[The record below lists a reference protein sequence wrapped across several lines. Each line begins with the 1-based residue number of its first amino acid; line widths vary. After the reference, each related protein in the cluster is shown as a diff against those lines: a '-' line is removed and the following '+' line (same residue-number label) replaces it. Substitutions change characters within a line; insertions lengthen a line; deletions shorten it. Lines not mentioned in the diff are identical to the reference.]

1 MSGPGWLEEIVRA
14 ADPGYARSAAPGGT
28 DGRVAPPAAAPPV
41 SSQVRRGTTLALLFA
56 VGLLLAGAGVRAAT
70 QAPERARAR
79 AALVAELGRRRAAVA
94 ASSARAAALRRE
106 LARGRQPTAPT
117 PGVAT
122 GIDALAPAA
131 GAAAV
136 LGPGVRVTLVPADTG
151 PAAGGGPRRSP
162 GAAPGGP
169 GGVADSDL
177 AGLVNVLWSAG
188 AEAIAVGGVRLTAT
202 SPIRTAGEAILV
214 GFHPV
219 SPPYQVEA
227 VGDPDRLAAVL
238 AAAWTSTRLHARLLA
253 AGGQFTTVRVR
264 VMTLPAAA
272 VTAPRLARELRP

>member
-1 MSGPGWLEEIVRA
+1 VP
-14 ADPGYARSAAPGGT
+14 
-28 DGRVAPPAAAPPV
+28 AAPPV
-41 SSQVRRGTTLALLFA
+41 SSRVRRGTALALLVA

-94 ASSARAAALRRE
+94 ASSARAAQLRRE
-106 LARGRQPTAPT
+106 VARTRQLTAPT
-117 PGVAT
+117 PGVAP
-122 GIDALAPAA
+122 GADALAPAA
-131 GAAAV
+131 GARAV
-136 LGPGVRVTLVPADTG
+136 RGPGIRVTLVPAEVG

-162 GAAPGGP
+162 GAVPGGPGGP

-188 AEAIAVGGVRLTAT
+188 AEAIAVGGVRLAAT

-214 GFHPV
+214 GFQPV
-219 SPPYQVEA
+219 RPPYQVEA

-238 AAAWTSTRLHARLLA
+238 AAAWASAQLRARLLA
-253 AGGQFTTVRVR
+253 AGGQLTTVRVR

-272 VTAPRLARELRP
+272 VTAPRLAREFHP